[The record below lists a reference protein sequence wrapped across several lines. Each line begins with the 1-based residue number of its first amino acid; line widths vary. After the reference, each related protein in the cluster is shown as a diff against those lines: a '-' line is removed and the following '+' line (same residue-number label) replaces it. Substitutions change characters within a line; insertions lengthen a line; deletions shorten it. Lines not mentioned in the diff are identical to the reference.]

1 MRGRA
6 DAIGQKARRT
16 QIHTRDRVRDAV
28 RPRVTVQGRLGLQT
42 EQHRHAGGL
51 RRLEDLRGRF
61 VGLHEGHTIKID
73 DRVAVHGQDDAQV
86 PCIELF
92 HIFRLHGNPD
102 AVEAQGLDGF
112 IIL

>member
-51 RRLEDLRGRF
+51 RRLDHRRVRVRHDDDLATSGRDLRH
-61 VGLHEGHTIKID
+61 V
-73 DRVAVHGQDDAQV
+73 
-86 PCIELF
+86 
-92 HIFRLHGNPD
+92 LHG
-102 AVEAQGLDGF
+102 ALEAELPLEQLH
-112 IIL
+112 LRSARW